1 VSDQARPGDWVQIH
15 RVVLPPGERA
25 PQVPP
30 DTQAVPLEMRVK
42 GFLLRAAGL
51 GETARI
57 RTVTGRELEGR
68 LVGTWPAPGHDF
80 GEPVPELMT
89 VGGEV
94 RARLAKGEGDPGRG

>member
-30 DTQAVPLEMRVK
+30 DTQAVPLEMWVK
-42 GFLLRAAGL
+42 GFLLGAAGP
-51 GETARI
+51 GETASV
-57 RTVTGRELEGR
+57 RTVTGRVLEGR
-68 LVGTWPAPGHDF
+68 LVGIWPAPGHDF
-80 GEPVPELMT
+80 GAPVPELMT

-94 RARLAKGEGDPGRG
+94 RARLAQGGGDANRG